1 MKIKELKN
9 QIILKKSFLCVG
21 LDVDL
26 DLVPK
31 FFLKFEDPLFEFSKK
46 IIDITAPF
54 VVAYKPNLAFFESYG
69 PSGMN
74 SLLKVMKYLNINY
87 PKIFTIADAKRGD
100 IGNTSKKYAQTFFET
115 YNFDSITIS
124 PFMGKDSVEPFL
136 KFKNKYVILLTLT
149 SNPGSK
155 DFQLLKI
162 LNKNND
168 NKFLFEKIIETSRE
182 WKDSNRLM
190 YVVGANQTESIRLI
204 RKKLPESFFLIPGIG
219 FQGGDLDI
227 VCENGFNDDVGILVN
242 SSRGIIYS
250 FTHELSFENE
260 IINSVK
266 KIQNKMDKILL
277 RKNFYNA

>member
-136 KFKNKYVILLTLT
+136 KFKNKHVILLTLT
-149 SNPGSK
+149 SNTGSK

-227 VCENGFNDDVGILVN
+227 VCENGFNNDVGILVN

-266 KIQNKMDKILL
+266 KIQSKMDKILL
-277 RKNFYNA
+277 KKNFYNA

>member
-74 SLLKVMKYLNINY
+74 SLLKVMEYLKINY

-168 NKFLFEKIIETSRE
+168 NKFLFEKIIETSKG

-227 VCENGFNDDVGILVN
+227 VCENGFNNDVGILVN

-277 RKNFYNA
+277 KKNFYNA

>member
-74 SLLKVMKYLNINY
+74 SLLRVMEYLNINY

-168 NKFLFEKIIETSRE
+168 NKFLFEKIIETSKE

-227 VCENGFNDDVGILVN
+227 VCENGFNNDVGILVN

-250 FTHELSFENE
+250 FTHELSFERE

>member
-46 IIDITAPF
+46 IIDLTAPF

-74 SLLKVMKYLNINY
+74 SLFKVMEYLNINY

-168 NKFLFEKIIETSRE
+168 NKFLFEKIIETSKG

-227 VCENGFNDDVGILVN
+227 VCENGFNNDVGILVN

-266 KIQNKMDKILL
+266 KIQSKMDKILL
-277 RKNFYNA
+277 KKNFYNA

>member
-74 SLLKVMKYLNINY
+74 SLLKVMEYLNLNY

-168 NKFLFEKIIETSRE
+168 NKFLFEKIIETSKD

-190 YVVGANQTESIRLI
+190 YVIGANQNESIRLI

>member
-9 QIILKKSFLCVG
+9 QIILKRSFLCVG

-74 SLLKVMKYLNINY
+74 SLLKVMKYLNLNY

-100 IGNTSKKYAQTFFET
+100 IGNTSKKYAQTFFQT

-168 NKFLFEKIIETSRE
+168 NKFLFEKIIETSKE

-227 VCENGFNDDVGILVN
+227 VCENGFNNDVGLLVN
-242 SSRGIIYS
+242 SSRGIIDS

-277 RKNFYNA
+277 RKKFYNS

>member
-31 FFLKFEDPLFEFSKK
+31 FFLKLEDPLFEFSKK

-227 VCENGFNDDVGILVN
+227 VCENGFNNDVGVLVN

>member
-74 SLLKVMKYLNINY
+74 SLLKVMEYLNLNY

-168 NKFLFEKIIETSRE
+168 NKFLFEKIIETSKD

-190 YVVGANQTESIRLI
+190 YVIGANQNESIRLI

-277 RKNFYNA
+277 RKNFL

>member
-74 SLLKVMKYLNINY
+74 SLLKVMEYLNINY

-136 KFKNKYVILLTLT
+136 KFKNKHVILLTLT
-149 SNPGSK
+149 SNTGSK

-277 RKNFYNA
+277 RKNFL

>member
-74 SLLKVMKYLNINY
+74 SLLKVMEYLNINY

-168 NKFLFEKIIETSRE
+168 NKFLFEKIIENSKG

-227 VCENGFNDDVGILVN
+227 VCENGFNNDVGILVN

-250 FTHELSFENE
+250 FTNELSFENE

-266 KIQNKMDKILL
+266 KIQSKMDKILL
-277 RKNFYNA
+277 KKNFYNA

>member
-168 NKFLFEKIIETSRE
+168 NKFLFEKIIETSKD

-190 YVVGANQTESIRLI
+190 YVIGANQNESIRLI

-227 VCENGFNDDVGILVN
+227 VCENGFNNDVGILVN

-266 KIQNKMDKILL
+266 KIQSKMDKILL
-277 RKNFYNA
+277 KKNFYNA

>member
-74 SLLKVMKYLNINY
+74 SLLKVMEYLNINY

-168 NKFLFEKIIETSRE
+168 NKFLFEKIIETSKG

-227 VCENGFNDDVGILVN
+227 VCENGFNNDVGVLVN

>member
-74 SLLKVMKYLNINY
+74 SLLKVMEYLNINY

-136 KFKNKYVILLTLT
+136 KFKNKHVILLTLT
-149 SNPGSK
+149 SNTGSK

-227 VCENGFNDDVGILVN
+227 VCENGFNNDVGILVN

-266 KIQNKMDKILL
+266 KIQSKMDKILL
-277 RKNFYNA
+277 KKNFYNA

>member
-9 QIILKKSFLCVG
+9 QIILKRSFLCVG

-74 SLLKVMKYLNINY
+74 SLLRVMEYLNINY

-168 NKFLFEKIIETSRE
+168 NKFLFEKIIETSKD

-190 YVVGANQTESIRLI
+190 YVIGANQNESIRLI

-227 VCENGFNDDVGILVN
+227 VCENGFNNDVGILVN

-266 KIQNKMDKILL
+266 KIQSKMDKILL
-277 RKNFYNA
+277 KKNFYNA

>member
-74 SLLKVMKYLNINY
+74 SLLKVMEYLNINY

-168 NKFLFEKIIETSRE
+168 NKFLFEKIIETSKE

-227 VCENGFNDDVGILVN
+227 VCENGFNNDVGILVN

-266 KIQNKMDKILL
+266 KIQSKMDKILL
-277 RKNFYNA
+277 KKNFYNA

>member
-136 KFKNKYVILLTLT
+136 KFKNKHVILLTLT
-149 SNPGSK
+149 SNTGSK

-277 RKNFYNA
+277 RKNFL

>member
-74 SLLKVMKYLNINY
+74 SLLKVMEYLNINY

-168 NKFLFEKIIETSRE
+168 NKFLFEKIIETSKE

-227 VCENGFNDDVGILVN
+227 VCENGFNNDVGILVN

-277 RKNFYNA
+277 RKNFL

>member
-136 KFKNKYVILLTLT
+136 KFKNKHVILLTLT
-149 SNPGSK
+149 SNTGSK

-168 NKFLFEKIIETSRE
+168 NKFLFEKIIETSKG

-227 VCENGFNDDVGILVN
+227 VCENGFNNDVGILVN

-266 KIQNKMDKILL
+266 KIQSKMDKILL
-277 RKNFYNA
+277 KKNFYNA

>member
-227 VCENGFNDDVGILVN
+227 VCENGFNNDVGILVN

-277 RKNFYNA
+277 RKNFL

>member
-74 SLLKVMKYLNINY
+74 SLLKVMEYLNLNY

-168 NKFLFEKIIETSRE
+168 NKFLFEKIIETSKG

-227 VCENGFNDDVGILVN
+227 VCENGFNNDVGILVN

-277 RKNFYNA
+277 KKNFYNA

>member
-1 MKIKELKN
+1 MKINELKN

-74 SLLKVMKYLNINY
+74 SLLRVMEYLNINY

-136 KFKNKYVILLTLT
+136 KF
-149 SNPGSK
+149 
-155 DFQLLKI
+155 
-162 LNKNND
+162 
-168 NKFLFEKIIETSRE
+168 
-182 WKDSNRLM
+182 
-190 YVVGANQTESIRLI
+190 
-204 RKKLPESFFLIPGIG
+204 
-219 FQGGDLDI
+219 
-227 VCENGFNDDVGILVN
+227 
-242 SSRGIIYS
+242 
-250 FTHELSFENE
+250 
-260 IINSVK
+260 
-266 KIQNKMDKILL
+266 
-277 RKNFYNA
+277 

>member
-74 SLLKVMKYLNINY
+74 SLLKVMEYLNLNY

-136 KFKNKYVILLTLT
+136 KFKNKHVILLTLT
-149 SNPGSK
+149 SNTGSK

-227 VCENGFNDDVGILVN
+227 VCENGFNNDVGVLVN

-266 KIQNKMDKILL
+266 KIQSKMDKILL
-277 RKNFYNA
+277 KKNFYNA

>member
-168 NKFLFEKIIETSRE
+168 NKFLFEKIIETSKD

-190 YVVGANQTESIRLI
+190 YVIGANQNESIRLI

-227 VCENGFNDDVGILVN
+227 VCENGFNNDVGILVN

-277 RKNFYNA
+277 RKNFL

>member
-74 SLLKVMKYLNINY
+74 SLLKVMKYLNLNY

-100 IGNTSKKYAQTFFET
+100 IGNTSKKYAQTFFQT

-149 SNPGSK
+149 SNSGSK

-168 NKFLFEKIIETSRE
+168 NKFLFEKIIETSKE

-190 YVVGANQTESIRLI
+190 YVIGANQNESIRLI

-219 FQGGDLDI
+219 FQRGDLDI

-250 FTHELSFENE
+250 FTNELSFENE

-277 RKNFYNA
+277 RKKFYNA

>member
-46 IIDITAPF
+46 IIDLTAPF

-74 SLLKVMKYLNINY
+74 SLLRVMEYLNINY

-168 NKFLFEKIIETSRE
+168 NKFLFEKIIETSKG

-204 RKKLPESFFLIPGIG
+204 RKKIPESFFLIPGIG

-227 VCENGFNDDVGILVN
+227 VCENGFNNDVGILVN

-266 KIQNKMDKILL
+266 KIQSKMDKILL
-277 RKNFYNA
+277 KKNFYNA

>member
-74 SLLKVMKYLNINY
+74 SLLKVMEYLNINY

-168 NKFLFEKIIETSRE
+168 NKFLFEKIIETSKE

-227 VCENGFNDDVGILVN
+227 VCENGFNNDVGILVN

>member
-74 SLLKVMKYLNINY
+74 SLLRVMEYLNINY

-168 NKFLFEKIIETSRE
+168 NKFLFEKIIETSKG

-227 VCENGFNDDVGILVN
+227 VCENGFNNDVGILVN

-250 FTHELSFENE
+250 FTNELSFENE

-266 KIQNKMDKILL
+266 KIQSKMDKILL
-277 RKNFYNA
+277 KKNFYNA

>member
-136 KFKNKYVILLTLT
+136 KFKNKHVILLTLT
-149 SNPGSK
+149 SNTGSK

-227 VCENGFNDDVGILVN
+227 VCENGFNNDVGVLVN

-266 KIQNKMDKILL
+266 KIQSKMDKILL
-277 RKNFYNA
+277 KKNFYNA

>member
-168 NKFLFEKIIETSRE
+168 NKFLFEKIIETSKD

-190 YVVGANQTESIRLI
+190 YVIGANQNESIRLI

>member
-74 SLLKVMKYLNINY
+74 SLLKVMEYLNLNY

-136 KFKNKYVILLTLT
+136 KFKNKHVILLTLT
-149 SNPGSK
+149 SNTGSK

-277 RKNFYNA
+277 RKNFL

>member
-227 VCENGFNDDVGILVN
+227 VCENGFNNDVGILVN

-266 KIQNKMDKILL
+266 KIQSKMDKILL
-277 RKNFYNA
+277 KKNFYNA

>member
-74 SLLKVMKYLNINY
+74 SLLKVMEYLNINY

-168 NKFLFEKIIETSRE
+168 NKFLFEKIIETSKG

-227 VCENGFNDDVGILVN
+227 VCENGFNNDVGILVN

>member
-21 LDVDL
+21 LDIDL
-26 DLVPK
+26 DLIPK
-31 FFLKFEDPLFEFSKK
+31 IFLNSSDPLFEYSKK
-46 IIDITAPF
+46 IIDLTVQYA
-54 VVAYKPNLAFFESYG
+54 VAYKPNLAFFESYG

-74 SLLKVMKYLNINY
+74 SLFKVMEYLNTNY
-87 PKIFTIADAKRGD
+87 PEIFTIADAKRGD

-136 KFKNKYVILLTLT
+136 LFKNKYVIILTLT

-162 LNKNND
+162 SND
-168 NKFLFEKIIETSRE
+168 NNKFLFEKIIETSKE
-182 WKDSNRLM
+182 WKNSERLM
-190 YVVGANQTESIRLI
+190 YVVGANQTDSLRLI
-204 RKKLPESFFLIPGIG
+204 RKKLPKSFFLIPGIG
-219 FQGGDLDI
+219 IQGGDLDS
-227 VCENGFNDDVGILVN
+227 VCDNALNNDIGLLIN
-242 SSRGIIYS
+242 SSRSILYS
-250 FTHELSFENE
+250 FKNESSYESE
-260 IINSVK
+260 IIKSTKN
-266 KIQNKMDKILL
+266 IQNKMNEILL

>member
-31 FFLKFEDPLFEFSKK
+31 FFLKLEDPLFEFSKK

-54 VVAYKPNLAFFESYG
+54 VVAYKPNLAFFESYV

-74 SLLKVMKYLNINY
+74 SLLRVMEYLNINY

-136 KFKNKYVILLTLT
+136 KFKNKHVILLTLT
-149 SNPGSK
+149 SNTGSK

-190 YVVGANQTESIRLI
+190 YVIGANQNESIRLI

-266 KIQNKMDKILL
+266 KIQSKMDKILL
-277 RKNFYNA
+277 KKNFYNA

>member
-74 SLLKVMKYLNINY
+74 SLLRVMEYLNINY

-168 NKFLFEKIIETSRE
+168 NKFLFEKIIETSKG

-227 VCENGFNDDVGILVN
+227 VCENGFNNDVGILVN

-266 KIQNKMDKILL
+266 KIQSKMDKILL
-277 RKNFYNA
+277 KKNFYNA

>member
-168 NKFLFEKIIETSRE
+168 NKFLFEKIIETSKG

-227 VCENGFNDDVGILVN
+227 VCENGFNNDVGILVN

-266 KIQNKMDKILL
+266 KIQSKMDKILL
-277 RKNFYNA
+277 KKNFYNA

>member
-74 SLLKVMKYLNINY
+74 SLLKVMEYLNLNY

-168 NKFLFEKIIETSRE
+168 NKFLFEKIIETSKG

-266 KIQNKMDKILL
+266 KIQSKMDKILL
-277 RKNFYNA
+277 KKNFYNA

>member
-74 SLLKVMKYLNINY
+74 SLLRVMEYLNINY

-168 NKFLFEKIIETSRE
+168 NKFLFEKIIETSKG

-227 VCENGFNDDVGILVN
+227 VCENGFNNDVGILVN

>member
-168 NKFLFEKIIETSRE
+168 NKFLFEKIIETSKD

-190 YVVGANQTESIRLI
+190 YVIGANQNESIRLI

-266 KIQNKMDKILL
+266 KIQSKMDKILL
-277 RKNFYNA
+277 KKNFYNA